1 MLHRLPNIF
10 TRSLF
15 LLFALLFVIGSLMS
29 CSDSST
35 KKNDQANEKSD
46 LPQTA
51 IKAGKY
57 IILDTRT
64 DQGDRATA
72 KKNAENTLKKYPSLD
87 AMVGLWAYNVPQ
99 CLEALK
105 DVGKEGKVKL
115 ISFDEDELTL
125 QGIKDG
131 HIVGTVVQQPYEFG
145 YQSVKYLKALVENQ
159 TVDLPDNK
167 QLDIPTKVIKQ
178 ENVEDFWSNLKSLQK
193 LGQQANNSPRPTEG
207 HYFAFVVNLP
217 DPFWSYARAG
227 CYKAEQDFNLVC
239 DFKIP
244 HDGSS
249 TEQNRILETLIQKEG
264 LAGIAVSPLDPNNQ
278 TEILNKVA
286 EKVKLICHDSD
297 APESNR
303 LFYLGT
309 NNYLGGRQVGKL
321 IKEALPEGGQ
331 IMIFVGKM
339 DVLNAQQ
346 RRQGLIDEL
355 MDKPISG

>member
-1 MLHRLPNIF
+1 MYNRSIDFRL
-10 TRSLF
+10 SL
-15 LLFALLFVIGSLMS
+15 LWTMSLYLIISLSIG
-29 CSDSST
+29 CSDSS
-35 KKNDQANEKSD
+35 
-46 LPQTA
+46 LPDTA
-51 IKAGKY
+51 ITAGKY
-57 IILDTRT
+57 IIIDTRT

-72 KKNAENTLKKYPSLD
+72 KKNAENTLKKYPDID
-87 AMVGLWAYNVPQ
+87 AMIGLWAYNVPQ

-105 DVGKEGKVKL
+105 DVDKQGKIKL

-131 HIVGTVVQQPYEFG
+131 YVHGTVVQQPYEFG
-145 YQSVKYLKALVENQ
+145 YQSVKYLKTLVEGE
-159 TVDLPDNK
+159 TVEIPDSK

-178 ENVEDFWSNLKSLQK
+178 NNVDNFWAHLKSLQQ
-193 LGQQANNSPRPTEG
+193 LGETARNTPRPTEG

-227 CYKAEQDFNLVC
+227 CYKAEQDFKVIC

-249 TEQNRILETLIQKEG
+249 AEQNRILETLIQKEG
-264 LAGIAVSPLDPNNQ
+264 LAGIAVSPLDPKNQ

-286 EKVKLICHDSD
+286 AKVKLICHDSD
-297 APESNR
+297 APDSNR

-309 NNYLGGRQVGKL
+309 NNYSGGRQVGKL
-321 IKEALPEGGQ
+321 IKEALPEGGE

-346 RRQGLIDEL
+346 RRQGVIDEL
-355 MDKPISG
+355 MDKPLSQ